1 MAALSLLPLQRYPT
15 TSTATAEPRLQPQWW
30 HPVQPSCLR
39 LSVLLIR
46 FRFAFLPLF
55 STICGWSDTKIHP
68 HNSDKCVTRLNHRRF
83 MKEVPWYQV
92 VSHPPST
99 QIPVGV
105 VNCCIVIISTSQW
118 SKHSV
123 HFHSLYIVERRDI
136 GVLQGC
142 CRRCAV
148 VGLLT
153 SDIVN

>member
-1 MAALSLLPLQRYPT
+1 
-15 TSTATAEPRLQPQWW
+15 
-30 HPVQPSCLR
+30 
-39 LSVLLIR
+39 
-46 FRFAFLPLF
+46 
-55 STICGWSDTKIHP
+55 
-68 HNSDKCVTRLNHRRF
+68 

-105 VNCCIVIISTSQW
+105 VNCCIVRISTSQW

-136 GVLQGC
+136 GVLQGR

-148 VGLLT
+148 DLGDLQLSYPSFYYWTAAIQSGCSDAKQSTLPADVKSIIFSLVKFSWQGGLKGET
-153 SDIVN
+153 PKKDPAAAWRSCY